1 MLRYPIRRLTSTSSI
16 LYAIPKKNKLP
27 PRPKWLIKEEEIE
40 ENFIKG
46 GRGPGGQKI
55 NKTNSKVQLTHKPTG
70 IVVTC
75 QATRSQEQNREKA
88 REILA
93 LKLDDLYNPE
103 TSRNT
108 VVAERAQKVKQS
120 KTKKSNRKYRAINEA
135 KEAEKARL
143 LEEEQKLM
151 EELATQDGET
161 LTKQKGV
168 EYDDDEFDKF
178 IKSAKVDLNE
188 IKIK

>member
-75 QATRSQEQNREKA
+75 QATRSQEQNRKKA

-168 EYDDDEFDKF
+168 EDDDDEFDKF